1 MAYFGVTVFLALEYS
16 VSSIGKQWSAAII
29 TAIILW
35 GLAAPATYI
44 SIFWGH
50 GGIEAIW
57 GFAAMGYFVM
67 AVGLGFMFTVFDWKS
82 YSEKVLKRE
91 LEAIQ
96 KHEDSCVAAY
106 VPAETTPI
114 LAV

>member
-1 MAYFGVTVFLALEYS
+1 
-16 VSSIGKQWSAAII
+16 
-29 TAIILW
+29 
-35 GLAAPATYI
+35 
-44 SIFWGH
+44 
-50 GGIEAIW
+50 
-57 GFAAMGYFVM
+57 MGYFVM